1 MKKLFPAGIRIL
13 GGSLDRGM
21 RLLDWLLQKPC
32 PLCDRLTPSDLCSDC
47 WIQVDRCQL
56 PPSQKQAVSN
66 SSLKNGELWKSTAQ
80 RMPLPETLTAEIPV
94 FAWGRYGGALKR
106 TIAALKYQNQ
116 PQLARPLGDRLAQS
130 WLTEVIETGKFAEPL
145 AVIPIPLHAE
155 KQQQRGFNQ
164 AERLAEA
171 FCDRTELPLFRQGLI
186 RIRSTEAQFRLNAAD
201 RAENLN
207 NAFQVGTLPRSMPSQ
222 VLLID
227 DIYTTG
233 ATARAAVQA
242 LQAHGIS
249 VWGIAVIAKTQI
261 Q

>member
-1 MKKLFPAGIRIL
+1 MKKLFPAGLNRRAL
-13 GGSLDRGM
+13 HGGI

-32 PLCDRLTPSDLCSDC
+32 PLCDRLTPSDLCSSC
-47 WIQVDRCQL
+47 WIQVDQCQL
-56 PPSQKQAVSN
+56 PPSKKQALAN
-66 SSLKNGELWKSTAQ
+66 SSLQNGELREATEPLK
-80 RMPLPETLTAEIPV
+80 PLPEISAAQIPV
-94 FAWGRYGGALKR
+94 FAWGSYSGALKQ

-116 PQLARPLGDRLAQS
+116 PQLARPLGDRLGKS
-130 WLTEVIETGKFAEPL
+130 WLIEVSGAGKLTESL

-164 AERLAEA
+164 AERLAAA
-171 FCDRTELPLFRQGLI
+171 FCDRTGLPLVRQGLV
-186 RIRSTEAQFRLNAAD
+186 RVRSTEAQFRLNAAN

-207 NAFQVGTLPRSMPSQ
+207 NAFQVGTLPRSMSSQ

-242 LQAHGIS
+242 LQARRIS
-249 VWGIAVIAKTQI
+249 VWGIAVIARA
-261 Q
+261 